1 MATYA
6 IGDVQGCF
14 GTLKRLLDRIKFD
27 PASDRVLLV
36 GDLVNRGPQSAEVLR
51 WAMRNEKA
59 VRVVLGNHDLYLISR
74 ALGVT
79 GRKKRDTLDG
89 LLEARDRGDMV
100 DWLRTRPFAHRENGH
115 LIVHAGILPA
125 WTADEAEH
133 LAGEAEAML
142 QSKDATKLLASLG
155 EDAQKWSDKLRG
167 IDRVVNI
174 VQVFTRMRTC
184 WKDGVPN
191 LEFSGPPDEAPAG
204 CRPWFEAPGRKE
216 KDVTVVFGHWAA
228 LGLYLGARAIGL
240 DTGAVWGNK
249 LTAVRLTD
257 RAVFQEPAERTSR

>member
-14 GTLKRLLDRIKFD
+14 GMLKRLLERIKFD
-27 PASDRVLLV
+27 PATDRVLLV

-51 WAMRNEKA
+51 WAMRNEKS

-89 LLEARDRGDMV
+89 VLEARDRGDMI
-100 DWLRTRPFAHRENGH
+100 DWLRTRPLAHRENGH
-115 LIVHAGILPA
+115 LIVHAGILPG

-142 QSKDATKLLASLG
+142 QSKDAPKLLTSLG
-155 EDAQKWSDKLRG
+155 EPPRKWSDRLSG
-167 IDRVVNI
+167 LERVVNI
-174 VQVFTRMRTC
+174 VQVLTRMRTC

-191 LEFSGPPDEAPAG
+191 LEFSGPPGEAPPG
-204 CRPWFEAPGRKE
+204 CKPWFDVPGRKE
-216 KDVTVVFGHWAA
+216 KGVTVVFGHWAA
-228 LGLYLGARAIGL
+228 LGLHVADRAIGL

-249 LTAVRLTD
+249 LTAMRLKD
-257 RAVFQEPAERTSR
+257 RAVFQEAAK

>member
-14 GTLKRLLDRIKFD
+14 GMLKRLLERIEFD
-27 PASDRVLLV
+27 PARDRVLLV

-51 WAMRNEKA
+51 WAMRNDKS
-59 VRVVLGNHDLYLISR
+59 VRAVLGNHDLYLISR

-89 LLEARDRGDMV
+89 VLDARDRGDMI
-100 DWLRTRPFAHRENGH
+100 DWLRTRPLAFRQNGH
-115 LIVHAGILPA
+115 LVVHAGILPA

-133 LAGEAEAML
+133 LAGEAEEML
-142 QSKDATKLLASLG
+142 QSRDAARLLTSLG
-155 EDAQKWSDKLRG
+155 EPARKWRDDLAGLAR
-167 IDRVVNI
+167 IVTI
-174 VQVFTRMRTC
+174 VQVLTRMRTC
-184 WKDGVPN
+184 RKDGVPN
-191 LEFSGPPDEAPAG
+191 LEFSGPPEAAPAG
-204 CRPWFEAPGRKE
+204 CRPWFDVPGRKE

-228 LGLYLGARAIGL
+228 LGLHLADRAIGL

-249 LTAVRLTD
+249 LTAIRLDD
-257 RAVFQEPAERTSR
+257 RALFQEAAK

>member
-14 GTLKRLLDRIKFD
+14 GMLKRLLDRIKFD

-59 VRVVLGNHDLYLISR
+59 VRVVLGNHDLHLIAR
-74 ALGVT
+74 GLGVV

-89 LLEARDRGDMV
+89 VLDARDRVDMI
-100 DWLRTRPFAHRENGH
+100 DWLRTRPLAHRENGH
-115 LIVHAGILPA
+115 LIVHAGILPG

-142 QSKDATKLLASLG
+142 QSKDATKLLTSLG
-155 EDAQKWSDKLRG
+155 EPARKWNDKLRG
-167 IDRVVNI
+167 VERAVSII
-174 VQVFTRMRTC
+174 QVLTRMRTC

-191 LEFSGPPDEAPAG
+191 LEFSGPPDEAPPG
-204 CRPWFEAPGRKE
+204 CRPWFDVPGRKE

-228 LGLYLGARAIGL
+228 LGLHVGQRAIGL

-249 LTAVRLTD
+249 LTAMRLKD
-257 RAVFQEPAERTSR
+257 RAVFQEAAK